1 MSDATGLAGESR
13 SLAAVRS
20 VAHLLLRVIFRLRV
34 TGLEHL
40 PRSGPVILAGNHSG
54 FLDGPIVFIV
64 TPRPSAFLAKSELY
78 AGPWRRVL
86 DFAHQIPVR
95 RHTPDRT
102 ALRRAL
108 EVLAAGG
115 VLGVFPEG
123 TRGAGHLETVQ
134 HGIGYLAVKA
144 GCPIVPVAC
153 LGTADALPKGARVP
167 RWRAQVDVEFG
178 EPFEI
183 DVDADP
189 RSRRAVASAAEQIR
203 RHLVDHVA
211 AVAGRTGHPVPAN
224 RESA

>member
-1 MSDATGLAGESR
+1 MTDALIAGESR
-13 SLAAVRS
+13 PLAVVRYT
-20 VAHLLLRVIFRLRV
+20 AHALLRGIFRLRV

-40 PRSGPVILAGNHSG
+40 PATGPVIVAGNHAG
-54 FLDGPIVFIV
+54 FLDGPVVFIV
-64 TPRPSAFLAKSELY
+64 MPRPSAFLVKSELY

-102 ALRRAL
+102 ALRRGL
-108 EVLAAGG
+108 DVLAAGG

-123 TRGAGHLETVQ
+123 TRGAGRLETVQ

-153 LGTADALPKGARVP
+153 LGTADALPKGAKVP
-167 RWRAQVDVEFG
+167 RWRAPVDVEFG
-178 EPFEI
+178 VPFDIRI
-183 DVDADP
+183 DGDP

-203 RHLVDHVA
+203 LRLVDHVA
-211 AVAGRTGHPVPAN
+211 DVARRTGHPVPAT